1 LNIYPQE
8 PFQQRISD
16 LISRRVDPFTRDPD
30 FDNHLENL
38 FQEIRDTVKLNQQQ
52 YGSDWRPM
60 GIAGLVFGTLRKSL
74 RLWDIFI
81 ERKAGKD
88 KLEDEFMDNLMIAVY
103 ASLYYKMLEGNES
116 N

>member
-8 PFQQRISD
+8 PFQQKISD
-16 LISRRVDPFTRDPD
+16 LVSRRVDPFTRDPD
-30 FDNHLENL
+30 FDKHLENL

-103 ASLYYKMLEGNES
+103 ASLYYKMLE
-116 N
+116 